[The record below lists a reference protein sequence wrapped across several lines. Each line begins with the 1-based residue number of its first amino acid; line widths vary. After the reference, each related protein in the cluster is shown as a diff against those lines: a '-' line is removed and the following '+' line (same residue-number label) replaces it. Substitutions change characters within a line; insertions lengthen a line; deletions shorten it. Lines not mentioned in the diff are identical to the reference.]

1 MADGLIN
8 RARLSAAKPA
18 VATPLL
24 QFLAGPHAG
33 AIASVWPAPHRDF
46 LALPAARRHAAAI
59 LLARGERDLAGL
71 AHAVERHKDGA
82 IAKRLAYSPETAGL
96 MKAMGRMGETLWT
109 MEQYTRFL
117 TLFDS
122 AGANR
127 ILRHMPEIH
136 PEQLAVIHALPS
148 ALHEAAIVAKVPGVA
163 AARDLG
169 LALDLVGRMHGP
181 RAAANLQKAL
191 AQTRDTP
198 ALFGKVAEAL
208 AAEVFNGPAPAPDL
222 PVPFVRVRSASELDK
237 IALEFQN
244 CLRDFKGDMVL
255 GRMAAYVWNGHPQV
269 VLALRWDPAGWR
281 LAEAELHANDEAPD
295 ETLHQIVD
303 VLAAANV
310 RTGPSTFMLANR
322 LRRHPY
328 GDPEHVGD
336 TWRERLELGELWD

>member
-71 AHAVERHKDGA
+71 ANMVERHKDGA
-82 IAKRLAYSPETAGL
+82 LAKRLAYGSETAGL
-96 MKAMGRMGETLWT
+96 MKAMARMGETLWT
-109 MEQYTRFL
+109 MEQYARFL
-117 TLFDS
+117 GLFDS
-122 AGANR
+122 ARANR
-127 ILRHMPEIH
+127 ILRHMDEIR
-136 PEQLAVIHALPS
+136 PGQLAVIHALPA
-148 ALHEAAIVAKVPGVA
+148 ALHEAAIVAKIPGVG

-169 LALDLVGRMHGP
+169 LALALVERMHGA
-181 RAAANLQKAL
+181 RTLADLRKGLAAARDMAGLFAKA
-191 AQTRDTP
+191 AD
-198 ALFGKVAEAL
+198 ALT
-208 AAEVFNGPAPAPDL
+208 AEVFRGPALAPDL

-255 GRMAAYVWNGHPQV
+255 GRMAAYVWKGQPEV

-281 LAEAELHANDEAPD
+281 LAEAELHANEEAPED
-295 ETLHQIVD
+295 VLHLIVD
-303 VLAAANV
+303 ALAVEGV
-310 RTGPSTFMLANR
+310 RTGPSTFTLANR

-328 GDPEHVGD
+328 GDPEHIGE
-336 TWRERLELGELWD
+336 TWRESLELGELWD